1 RINAKFSHQRLVEL
15 AKMDGAIILS
25 KDIKKILYA
34 NTLLS
39 PSQEIITKETGIRHK
54 AAERTAKQANTIVI
68 AVSERRN
75 KISLYY
81 KDASYELERSSEI
94 LRRAAETLQILEK
107 QREIFNDALDN
118 LNLQELRR
126 VVTVNDVSGILQ
138 RLEIIKR
145 ISGVVRRYLIE
156 S

>member
-1 RINAKFSHQRLVEL
+1 VDNEELSKIIKTGFRINAKFSHQRLVEL

-68 AVSERRN
+68 A
-75 KISLYY
+75 
-81 KDASYELERSSEI
+81 
-94 LRRAAETLQILEK
+94 
-107 QREIFNDALDN
+107 
-118 LNLQELRR
+118 
-126 VVTVNDVSGILQ
+126 
-138 RLEIIKR
+138 
-145 ISGVVRRYLIE
+145 
-156 S
+156 